1 MRARK
6 FQTRQEAL
14 NYRDECLSKQNY
26 CGFKVFKFVNKRK
39 YQFFVGSSTDW
50 LLAIS

>member
-1 MRARK
+1 MKAKK
-6 FQTRQEAL
+6 FENKKEAL
-14 NYRDECLSKQNY
+14 KYRDECLNKQNS
-26 CGFKVFKFVNKRK
+26 CRFKVFKFVNKRK